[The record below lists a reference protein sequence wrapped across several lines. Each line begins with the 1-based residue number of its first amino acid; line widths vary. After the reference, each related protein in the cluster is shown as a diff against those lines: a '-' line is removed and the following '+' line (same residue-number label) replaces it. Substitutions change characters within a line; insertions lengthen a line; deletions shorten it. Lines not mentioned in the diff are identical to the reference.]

1 MASGLFFLNGQE
13 FLVSGRYTSEDE
25 SIGYE
30 GCRMVVSE
38 RSLSEHTVVETFAGR
53 FDQHARQDFK
63 WRIDHA
69 IMQGYRFVILNMV
82 AVSFIDSAALGWL
95 VLAQRR
101 FQRIGGKLGIVAPLG
116 FVRDVLE
123 LTEIA
128 EWIPIFTNEAEALKS
143 LETTREPSSE
153 S

>member
-1 MASGLFFLNGQE
+1 
-13 FLVSGRYTSEDE
+13 
-25 SIGYE
+25 
-30 GCRMVVSE
+30 MVMSE
-38 RSLSEHTVVETFAGR
+38 RSLSEHTVVETFVGR

-69 IMQGYRFVILNMV
+69 ITQGYRFVLLNMV

-101 FQRIGGKLGIVAPLG
+101 FQRIGGKLGIITPMG
-116 FVRDVLE
+116 FVRDIIE
-123 LTEIA
+123 LTEIN
-128 EWIPIFTNEAEALKS
+128 EWIPIFNSEDEAWKT
-143 LETTREPSSE
+143 LESPETVSSD

>member
-1 MASGLFFLNGQE
+1 
-13 FLVSGRYTSEDE
+13 
-25 SIGYE
+25 
-30 GCRMVVSE
+30 
-38 RSLSEHTVVETFAGR
+38 
-53 FDQHARQDFK
+53 
-63 WRIDHA
+63 
-69 IMQGYRFVILNMV
+69 MQGYRFVILNMV

-101 FQRIGGKLGIVAPLG
+101 FQRIGGRLGIIAPIG

-128 EWIPIFTNEAEALKS
+128 EWIPIFTSEDEALKI
-143 LETTREPSSE
+143 LESAREPSSK

>member
-1 MASGLFFLNGQE
+1 MFFAGMPGKDWSEEN
-13 FLVSGRYTSEDE
+13 RYRKTPSNITPKE
-25 SIGYE
+25 SS
-30 GCRMVVSE
+30 MVISE
-38 RSLSEHTVVETFAGR
+38 RSLSHDTLVETFMGR

-69 IMQGYRFVILNMV
+69 ILQGYRFVMLNMV

-101 FQRIGGKLGIVAPLG
+101 FQRIGGKLAIISPIG

-123 LTEIA
+123 ITEIG
-128 EWIPIFTNEAEALKS
+128 EWIPIFSSEDEALKIF
-143 LETTREPSSE
+143 ESSKEHPAE

>member
-1 MASGLFFLNGQE
+1 
-13 FLVSGRYTSEDE
+13 
-25 SIGYE
+25 
-30 GCRMVVSE
+30 MVVSE

>member
-1 MASGLFFLNGQE
+1 MEKKS
-13 FLVSGRYTSEDE
+13 S
-25 SIGYE
+25 
-30 GCRMVVSE
+30 MVISE
-38 RSLSEHTVVETFAGR
+38 RSLNHDTLVETFVGR

-69 IMQGYRFVILNMV
+69 ILQGYRFVMLNMV

-101 FQRIGGKLGIVAPLG
+101 FQRIGGKLGIIAPIG

-123 LTEIA
+123 ITEIG
-128 EWIPIFTNEAEALKS
+128 EWIPIFTSEDEALKTFES
-143 LETTREPSSE
+143 SREQSSK

>member
-1 MASGLFFLNGQE
+1 MG
-13 FLVSGRYTSEDE
+13 
-25 SIGYE
+25 
-30 GCRMVVSE
+30 VSE
-38 RSLSEHTVVETFAGR
+38 RSLSEHTVVETFVGR

-69 IMQGYRFVILNMV
+69 IGQGYRFVVLNMV

-101 FQRIGGKLGIVAPLG
+101 FQRIGGKMGIIAPLG

-123 LTEIA
+123 LTEIN
-128 EWIPIFTNEAEALKS
+128 ERIPIFTCEDEAWKAFES
-143 LETTREPSSE
+143 PETVSADS
-153 S
+153 

>member
-1 MASGLFFLNGQE
+1 
-13 FLVSGRYTSEDE
+13 
-25 SIGYE
+25 
-30 GCRMVVSE
+30 MVISE
-38 RSLSEHTVVETFAGR
+38 RSLNHDTLVETFVGR

-69 IMQGYRFVILNMV
+69 ILQGYRFVMLNMV

-101 FQRIGGKLGIVAPLG
+101 FQRIGGRLGIIAPTG
-116 FVRDVLE
+116 FVRDILE

-128 EWIPIFTNEAEALKS
+128 EWIPIFANEDEALK
-143 LETTREPSSE
+143 TIE
-153 S
+153 STGEHLSGS

>member
-1 MASGLFFLNGQE
+1 ML
-13 FLVSGRYTSEDE
+13 
-25 SIGYE
+25 
-30 GCRMVVSE
+30 VSE
-38 RSLSEHTVVETFAGR
+38 RSFSEHTVVETFVGR

-69 IMQGYRFVILNMV
+69 IAQGYRFVALNM
-82 AVSFIDSAALGWL
+82 ASVSFIDSAALGWL

-101 FQRIGGKLGIVAPLG
+101 FHRIGGKMAIVAPTG

-123 LTEIA
+123 LTEIG
-128 EWIPIFTNEAEALKS
+128 EWIPIFNTEDEAIQTFES
-143 LETTREPSSE
+143 PGEPSSE

>member
-1 MASGLFFLNGQE
+1 MG
-13 FLVSGRYTSEDE
+13 
-25 SIGYE
+25 
-30 GCRMVVSE
+30 VSE
-38 RSLSEHTVVETFAGR
+38 RSLSEQTVVETFMGR

-69 IMQGYRFVILNMV
+69 ITQGYRFVVLNMV

-101 FQRIGGKLGIVAPLG
+101 FQRIGGKMGIIAPLG

-123 LTEIA
+123 LTEIN
-128 EWIPIFTNEAEALKS
+128 EWIPIFTNEDEAWKAFES
-143 LETTREPSSE
+143 PEVVSSD

>member
-1 MASGLFFLNGQE
+1 
-13 FLVSGRYTSEDE
+13 
-25 SIGYE
+25 
-30 GCRMVVSE
+30 MVVSE
-38 RSLSEHTVVETFAGR
+38 RSLSEHTVVETFVGW

-101 FQRIGGKLGIVAPLG
+101 FQRIGGRLGIIAPIG

-123 LTEIA
+123 LTEIT
-128 EWIPIFTNEAEALKS
+128 EWIPIFTSEDEALKI
-143 LETTREPSSE
+143 LESAREPSSE

>member
-1 MASGLFFLNGQE
+1 
-13 FLVSGRYTSEDE
+13 
-25 SIGYE
+25 
-30 GCRMVVSE
+30 MVISE
-38 RSLSEHTVVETFAGR
+38 RSLNHHTLVETFAGR

-69 IMQGYRFVILNMV
+69 ILQGYRFVMLNMV

-101 FQRIGGKLGIVAPLG
+101 FQRIGGKLAIISPIG

-123 LTEIA
+123 ITEIG
-128 EWIPIFTNEAEALKS
+128 EWIPIFSSEGEALKTFES
-143 LETTREPSSE
+143 GKEHSSE

>member
-1 MASGLFFLNGQE
+1 
-13 FLVSGRYTSEDE
+13 
-25 SIGYE
+25 
-30 GCRMVVSE
+30 MVVSE
-38 RSLSEHTVVETFAGR
+38 RSLSEHIIVETFVGR

-69 IMQGYRFVILNMV
+69 ITQGYRFVILNMV

-101 FQRIGGKLGIVAPLG
+101 FQRIGGRLGIIAPTG

-128 EWIPIFTNEAEALKS
+128 EWIPIFTSEDEALK
-143 LETTREPSSE
+143 TIE
-153 S
+153 STGGPLAES